1 LILLFLRRINHREH
15 ADYRALPVIT
25 GIVIA
30 ALIFSV
36 WGLASIMHTAPGKL
50 AESTIPFTVAARK
63 IFGQNGRL
71 VMGVVLI
78 AGTAGVVNALFIGV
92 SRMLSGMAMEG
103 LLPHWMKG
111 VEKRSAI
118 PLMLISGGIAILM
131 AMGVAG
137 ETEIVLYMKAGL
149 FLWLLHYAAVFLSL
163 LVLGRRLQN
172 GPQPFKKSGPSGIIV
187 IALVVI
193 IAILGGLLWAE
204 SESAALLK
212 FMLIILTVTF
222 VFSIIWKL
230 FVNRGGEVS

>member
-1 LILLFLRRINHREH
+1 LLFLRRINHREH

-131 AMGVAG
+131 AMGVAPALCG
-137 ETEIVLYMKAGL
+137 CLSFSSCPGSPAAEWSAAFQEI
-149 FLWLLHYAAVFLSL
+149 WAVWNHCYCSCCYHRHSRRTA
-163 LVLGRRLQN
+163 LGRKRIRS
-172 GPQPFKKSGPSGIIV
+172 P
-187 IALVVI
+187 
-193 IAILGGLLWAE
+193 AE
-204 SESAALLK
+204 IHAYHTYGNVC
-212 FMLIILTVTF
+212 F
-222 VFSIIWKL
+222 
-230 FVNRGGEVS
+230 